1 MHYYQHHIGDFIK
14 DTANLND
21 HQLATYLRM
30 LWTYYSEER
39 PLGKNL
45 EDVAFAMRSD
55 EKTVGL
61 ILRHYFKEADDG
73 WRHGRC
79 DREIAEFHG
88 KKEKAAASANARWKN
103 AKNKADAKQ
112 TQCDGNADACEGM
125 QSNENNGESEPIGAS
140 ENAHRMQPHSER
152 NANASKTD
160 ANQEP
165 RTNNQSKEPPL
176 PPEGK
181 GSKKAAKFDPLT
193 ARPPNA
199 SPEAWEAYCA
209 NRKAKRATL
218 TENAC
223 QLIAKKLSGHP
234 DADAVLNLST
244 QNGWTGLFPE
254 QVTSHAASQQTRG
267 KGSISAVDAVK
278 QAQAERNAEIA
289 AAAAGQA
296 MAENGRDL
304 RPPLDG
310 EFWRA
315 G

>member
-1 MHYYQHHIGDFIK
+1 MNFYPFHVGDYGLRTGHLEPMEDLAYRRLLDLYYV
-14 DTANLND
+14 N
-21 HQLATYLRM
+21 
-30 LWTYYSEER
+30 ER
-39 PLGKNL
+39 PITGTPQEVARLIRL
-45 EDVAFAMRSD
+45 RSAAADVES
-55 EKTVGL
+55 V
-61 ILRHYFKEADDG
+61 LREFFKETPEG
-73 WRHGRC
+73 WQHSHCDEVIAQYQAKAKVAAENGKRGGRPRKTPAPPENPTPPETPAPAS
-79 DREIAEFHG
+79 DSQSEQEPTETQPVISGNPAETG
-88 KKEKAAASANARWKN
+88 
-103 AKNKADAKQ
+103 
-112 TQCDGNADACEGM
+112 
-125 QSNENNGESEPIGAS
+125 
-140 ENAHRMQPHSER
+140 
-152 NANASKTD
+152 SKT
-160 ANQEP
+160 NQEP

-176 PPEGK
+176 PPKGK

-267 KGSISAVDAVK
+267 KGSISAVDAVR

-296 MAENGRDL
+296 VAENDRDL